1 MRLFLK
7 ILALTV
13 LPLMLAGTAQAQLR
27 LLMFDSIGC
36 PYCERWKEE
45 VGVIYPKT
53 PEGRQAPL
61 TIIDIDDPLPEGV
74 TVKSDPVYTPTFVLL
89 RNNAEFSRIEGYM
102 GEDFFWGLLEM
113 MLEKVQAQKSAS

>member
-7 ILALTV
+7 ILALMA
-13 LPLMLAGTAQAQLR
+13 LPLMLAGAAQAELR

-53 PEGRQAPL
+53 PEGRQVPL

-74 TVKSDPVYTPTFVLL
+74 TVKSDPVYTPTFVVL
-89 RNNAEFSRIEGYM
+89 RDNAEFGRIEGYL
-102 GEDFFWGLLEM
+102 GEDFFWGMLEM
-113 MLEKVQAQKSAS
+113 ILEKAQTAKSGS